1 MFNGDRRPDTRR
13 PITFALLLRMAQVL
27 EVKCRTPFESLL
39 FRTAFSLAFFGAF
52 RIGEEVVLHQVG
64 TECCPYGC
72 MVEYLGKRPVGRCS
86 LLVHAD
92 GTALSRYQFERMLK
106 VALHS
111 LGIKGSDFGTHSFRI
126 GAATEAARLG
136 LPDAA
141 VKRIGRWESER
152 FRSYVR
158 PSL

>member
-1 MFNGDRRPDTRR
+1 
-13 PITFALLLRMAQVL
+13 MAQVL
-27 EVKCRTPFESLL
+27 GVKCRTPFESLL

-52 RIGEEVVLHQVG
+52 RIGEL
-64 TECCPYGC
+64 
-72 MVEYLGKRPVGRCS
+72 
-86 LLVHAD
+86 
-92 GTALSRYQFERMLK
+92 FERMLN

-111 LGIKGSDFGTHSFRI
+111 LGLGEAAFGAHSFRI

-158 PSL
+158 PRAGV